1 MAAQSPENAGDYI
14 QHHLENLTYDFSTG
28 TFQGAREG
36 FWVLHLDTLA
46 ISFILGA
53 ASLWWLARLSRRAS
67 PGVPGRLQCAVEML
81 FEMVQGQVRDIF
93 HGQSP
98 LVAPL
103 ALTIFIWVLLMNAM
117 DLVPVDLLPKLLGLV
132 NINYVKAVPTND
144 INLTLAL
151 SLSVFFLIIFYNIKI
166 KGPISLA
173 REIMFA
179 PFGKNPLI
187 VPINIG
193 FRLIEELTKPV
204 SLSLRLFGNL
214 FAGEMIFLL
223 IAVLPFYI
231 QWMLGIPWAIFHI
244 LIIVLQAFIFMVLTI
259 VYLSMAHESH

>member
-1 MAAQSPENAGDYI
+1 MAANNPENAGEYI

-28 TFQGAREG
+28 SFQGAQEG
-36 FWVLHLDTLA
+36 FWVLHLDTLIVSA
-46 ISFILGA
+46 LLGTA
-53 ASLWWLARLSRRAS
+53 AFGWMARLSRRAS
-67 PGVPGRLQCAVEML
+67 PGIPGRLQCAVEML
-81 FEMVQGQVRDIF
+81 FEMVESQVKDIF
-93 HGQSP
+93 HGESP

-103 ALTIFIWVLLMNAM
+103 ALTIFTWVLLMNAM
-117 DLVPVDLLPKLLGLV
+117 DLVPVDLFPQLLGLAR
-132 NINYVKAVPTND
+132 IGYVKAVPTTD

-151 SLSVFFLIIFYNIKI
+151 ALSVFFLIIFYNIKV
-166 KGPISLA
+166 KGPVALT

-187 VPINIG
+187 IPINVG
-193 FRLIEELTKPV
+193 FRLIEELTKPI

-223 IAVLPFYI
+223 IAVLPFYA
-231 QWMLGIPWAIFHI
+231 QWVLGVPWAIFHI